1 VTYLLQHATRRL
13 RSSRDARVD
22 ENVRLNLPGFYGDAY
37 VRVFVGDTSFVRAR
51 RRRLPEP
58 RIRLR
63 VADCDNTISLWFS
76 VDSPGER
83 ENALFKIDTL
93 LASLHRFRDALA
105 DEVELR
111 AERERRK
118 ELACR
123 T

>member
-13 RSSRDARVD
+13 RTSREARVD
-22 ENVRLNLPGFYGDAY
+22 EKVRLNLPGFYGDAY
-37 VRVFVGDTSFVRAR
+37 VRVFVGDTSLARVR

-63 VADCDNTISLWFS
+63 VADCDSTISLWFAL
-76 VDSPGER
+76 DSAEER
-83 ENALFKIDTL
+83 ENSLFKIDTL

-105 DEVELR
+105 AEAELR
-111 AERERRK
+111 AEREHRK
-118 ELACR
+118 ELTCR

>member
-13 RSSRDARVD
+13 RSSSDARVD
-22 ENVRLNLPGFYGDAY
+22 EKLRLNLPGFYGDAY
-37 VRVFVGDTSFVRAR
+37 VRVFVGDTSLTRSR

-63 VADCDNTISLWFS
+63 MADCDNTISLWFA

-105 DEVELR
+105 AEVELR